1 MEGVLLLFPGLIAHI
16 ALHMLEVQV
25 SVAGVSQTE
34 HGKIVFLCFFR
45 QAFDAIGN
53 LVNRHYQIIGLGNL
67 A

>member
-1 MEGVLLLFPGLIAHI
+1 
-16 ALHMLEVQV
+16 MLEVQV